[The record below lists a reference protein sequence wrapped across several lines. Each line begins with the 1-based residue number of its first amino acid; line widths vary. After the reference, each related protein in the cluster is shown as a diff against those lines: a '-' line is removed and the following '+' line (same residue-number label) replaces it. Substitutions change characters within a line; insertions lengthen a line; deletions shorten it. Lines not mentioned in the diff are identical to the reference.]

1 MKKAMRSSSL
11 FLTEQKM
18 VMCMKRISEKDIA
31 VTAAAAA
38 RNVKFVV
45 SLETN
50 LAQGVAAKLG
60 RPNKATGIDV
70 VLTEDTAEI
79 TIRLIIRVL
88 WLPHSRCSAAGT
100 KSGQGCR
107 RNDDWLV
114 LFQQSM

>member
-1 MKKAMRSSSL
+1 
-11 FLTEQKM
+11 
-18 VMCMKRISEKDIA
+18 MKRISEKDIA

-79 TIRLIIRVL
+79 TIRLIIR
-88 WLPHSRCSAAGT
+88 H
-100 KSGQGCR
+100 GCR
-107 RNDDWLV
+107 IPDVALQVQKAVKDAV
-114 LFQQSM
+114 EMTTGYAVSAVHVSIQDVDFSQEKGSSGIPS